1 MNRKLKKFLETEFQS
16 KAQVLDRRM
25 VEVVAPDGEI
35 FHINST
41 IGAYDSED
49 TQRYYLHVIESIFD
63 KNFSDDKETM
73 SNRIW
78 RDMQDNSAG
87 KSQTGLYCVSPPHLQ
102 VFSL

>member
-49 TQRYYLHVIESIFD
+49 TQRYYLHVIESGRYLSQD
-63 KNFSDDKETM
+63 SGKPPGFSRLT
-73 SNRIW
+73 
-78 RDMQDNSAG
+78 
-87 KSQTGLYCVSPPHLQ
+87 
-102 VFSL
+102 

>member
-49 TQRYYLHVIESIFD
+49 TQRYYLCPVKMYGSMAAGGTGSTVLPVSSIF
-63 KNFSDDKETM
+63 S
-73 SNRIW
+73 
-78 RDMQDNSAG
+78 
-87 KSQTGLYCVSPPHLQ
+87 V
-102 VFSL
+102 